1 MMKNLFNLQLIF
13 ILILL
18 SSCEKGGN
26 IDVESE
32 ILKEM
37 TTARIPSVAACVISN
52 NEIVW
57 EGIYGFADISESR
70 PATRQTSYT
79 LMSVSKLF
87 LATAVMQL
95 WEKGMINIDEDI
107 NHYLPFAVRNP
118 RFPDHKITA
127 RMLLTHTSSL
137 AWPVDEDGIP
147 GFYLLFQHDEVPLI
161 SEWLPEYILPGGSF
175 YRASVWKDFP
185 PGEQELYSN
194 IGTSLL
200 ALIVENL
207 YGVDYRDYCKSN
219 IFEPLEMNNTDFRLE
234 ALSEE
239 LLATP
244 YLDIDHS
251 LTQFTN
257 LAYPAASIK
266 SSMEDFSHFMMAI
279 LNNGIYNGIRILE
292 PGSVE
297 KMFELHNPATGRS
310 LIWTNCP
317 GDCIGHSGTGDG
329 FSTRAEWYPGDR
341 KGLLIFSNMRNQ
353 SVYPKGRIYELV
365 RYQFS
370 KY

>member
-1 MMKNLFNLQLIF
+1 MKELFYIQI
-13 ILILL
+13 IIAAILL
-18 SSCEKGGN
+18 TGCEKSEN
-26 IDVESE
+26 IDVEAE

-37 TTARIPSVAACVISN
+37 SSVGIPSVVACIISN

-57 EGIYGFADISESR
+57 ECIYGYADISKSR
-70 PATRQTSYT
+70 LTSRQTSYT
-79 LMSVSKLF
+79 LMSISKLF

-95 WEKGMINIDEDI
+95 WERDMINLDEDI
-107 NHYLPFAVRNP
+107 SQYLPFRVRNP
-118 RFPDHKITA
+118 MFPDHKITV

-137 AWPVDEDGIP
+137 AWPTDNDGIP
-147 GFYLLFQHDEVPLI
+147 GFYLSYQNDEVPVI
-161 SEWLPEYILPGGSF
+161 SDWLPEYILPGGSF
-175 YRASVWKDFP
+175 FQASVWKDFP

-200 ALIVENL
+200 ALIVENIC
-207 YGVDYRDYCKSN
+207 GIDYRDYCRNN
-219 IFEPLEMNNTDFRLE
+219 ILEPLKMFNTDFRLS

-244 YLDIDHS
+244 YIDIDHP
-251 LTQFTN
+251 LPPYNN

-266 SSMEDFSHFMMAI
+266 CSMEDFSHFMIAI
-279 LNNGIYNGIRILE
+279 LNNGTYNGIRILE

-297 KMFELHNPATGRS
+297 KMFELNNPVTGRS
-310 LIWTNCP
+310 LIWTNCQ
-317 GDCIGHSGTGDG
+317 GDCIGHGGTGTG
-329 FSTRAEWYPGDR
+329 FSTRAEWYPESG
-341 KGLLIFSNMRNQ
+341 KGMYIFSNMLNN

-365 RYQFS
+365 RYQCS

>member
-1 MMKNLFNLQLIF
+1 MKALFYIQLIF
-13 ILILL
+13 TIIIL
-18 SSCEKGGN
+18 SGCEKGGN
-26 IDVESE
+26 IDVEAE

-37 TTARIPSVAACVISN
+37 STAQIPSVVACVISN

-57 EGIYGFADISESR
+57 EGIFGFADISESR
-70 PATRQTSYT
+70 LTTRQTSYT
-79 LMSVSKLF
+79 LMSISKLF

-95 WEKGMINIDEDI
+95 WERGRINLDEDI
-107 NHYLPFAVRNP
+107 NQYLPFEVKNP
-118 RFPDHKITA
+118 KFPNQKITA
-127 RMLLTHTSSL
+127 RMLLIHTSSL
-137 AWPVDEDGIP
+137 AWPTDEDGIP

-185 PGEQELYSN
+185 PGQQELYSN

-200 ALIVENL
+200 ALIVENIW
-207 YGVDYRDYCKSN
+207 GIDYRDYCKSN
-219 IFEPLEMNNTDFRLE
+219 IFEPLEMHNTDFRLSGF
-234 ALSEE
+234 SEE
-239 LLATP
+239 LLAIP
-244 YLDIDHS
+244 YIDINHP
-251 LTQFTN
+251 LPQFTN

-266 SSMEDFSHFMMAI
+266 SSMEDFSHFMIAI
-279 LNNGIYNGIRILE
+279 LSSGAYKGIRILE

-310 LIWTNCP
+310 LIWTNCL

-329 FSTRAEWYPGDR
+329 FSTRAEWYPESG
-341 KGLLIFSNMRNQ
+341 KGLLIFSNKRNEL
-353 SVYPKGRIYELV
+353 VYPKGRIYELV